1 MASRLKPTT
10 LVLSAT
16 LLAVLAP
23 QVLAQGL
30 PDPTR
35 PPGNIELGSSSYAP
49 SGLQSIIRPA
59 GQKPRALIH
68 GEVVML
74 GEKLGG
80 VDGTQRLI
88 AVNADSVVLRDSEGN
103 RETLTLTPGI
113 SKSPA
118 KNKSS
123 ATR

>member
-1 MASRLKPTT
+1 MACRLTPP
-10 LVLSAT
+10 
-16 LLAVLAP
+16 LLALAAALTGLAS

-35 PPGNIELGSSSYAP
+35 PPGNAEYGSAGYAS
-49 SGLQSIIRPA
+49 SGLQSIIRPT

-68 GEVVML
+68 GELVT
-74 GEKLGG
+74 LGG
-80 VDGTQRLI
+80 KVGESQLI
-88 AVNADSVVLRDSEGN
+88 AINTDSVVLRDADGN

>member
-1 MASRLKPTT
+1 MACRLNPPAIALT
-10 LVLSAT
+10 T
-16 LLAVLAP
+16 LLASLAP
-23 QVLAQGL
+23 HAHAQAL

-35 PPGNIELGSSSYAP
+35 PPGNAEFSGSGGYGS

-68 GEVVML
+68 GEIVAL
-74 GEKLGG
+74 GGKVGG
-80 VDGTQRLI
+80 VDGSQRLV
-88 AVNADSVVLRDSEGN
+88 AVNADSVVLLDADGN

-118 KNKSS
+118 KNKPS

>member
-1 MASRLKPTT
+1 MASRLNPT
-10 LVLSAT
+10 LIA
-16 LLAVLAP
+16 LAAALTGLAP
-23 QVLAQGL
+23 HALAQVL

-35 PPGNIELGSSSYAP
+35 PPGNTELGSSSYAP

-68 GEVVML
+68 GEVVTL
-74 GEKLGG
+74 GDKLGG
-80 VDGTQRLI
+80 ADGTQRLI

-123 ATR
+123 APR